1 MNSIRGY
8 EIFLGAIL
16 VAALCIC
23 GYEVLTYS
31 AGSFYSR
38 EPVCIGPQIPG
49 PGLAGYW
56 DYLRQKTG
64 VGAGTSRLTGLKVNI
79 LPDGTIH
86 SIDIRFFARNNG
98 TGRQYLFTY
107 RENPG
112 SCGWSDGF
120 SSAEELGMS
129 TVTLPADPGQVLYD
143 LGKTRFADIDL
154 PDRNISVETDE
165 LRDPVY
171 SRDAGTLHEILV
183 LNDGSVKLLT
193 PGTDP
198 GPLLPLDLIVSRPN
212 CTEMQNGNVQCRL
225 VPDTRLLFAK
235 TGTSNVMASS

>member
-1 MNSIRGY
+1 MKPVKEC
-8 EIFLGAIL
+8 EIILGAIL

-23 GYEVLTYS
+23 GYEVLIYS

-49 PGLAGYW
+49 PGLVGYW

-64 VGAGTSRLTGLKVNI
+64 VGAGTSRLTGLKVNL

-86 SIDIRFFARNNG
+86 SIDIRFFARSNG
-98 TGRQYLFTY
+98 TGREYLFTY

-120 SSAEELGMS
+120 SSVEESGMS

-154 PDRNISVETDE
+154 PDRNISVETGE
-165 LRDPVY
+165 LRDPTY
-171 SRDAGTLHEILV
+171 SRDAGPLHEILV
-183 LNDGSVKLLT
+183 LDDGSVKLLT
-193 PGTDP
+193 PGADP
-198 GPLLPLDLIVSRPN
+198 GPLLPLDLIVSSTN
-212 CTEMQNGNVQCRL
+212 CTEVQNGNVRCRL
-225 VPDTRLLFAK
+225 VPDARLLFAG
-235 TGTSNVMASS
+235 TGPSNVTVPS